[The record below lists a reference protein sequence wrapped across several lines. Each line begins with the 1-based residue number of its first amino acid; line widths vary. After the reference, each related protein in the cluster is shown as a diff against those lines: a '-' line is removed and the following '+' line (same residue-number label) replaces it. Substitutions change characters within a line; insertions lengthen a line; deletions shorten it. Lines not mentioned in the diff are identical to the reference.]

1 MSDDAIVFLEEP
13 ESQCCCLFFL
23 FQKEENTKAKVG
35 VRSCLTLLS
44 MNRKEHEAVGLDIFV
59 ISRKLV
65 DNKVFYI
72 ILCGVIV
79 LFIDYDED
87 LTRGREDTIIRVE
100 RISTP

>member
-23 FQKEENTKAKVG
+23 FQKEEKTKTKVG

-65 DNKVFYI
+65 DNKVFLNYFVRSNR
-72 ILCGVIV
+72 VIN
-79 LFIDYDED
+79 DYDED
-87 LTRGREDTIIRVE
+87 LTRGREDTIIGVE
-100 RISTP
+100 RVSTP

>member
-1 MSDDAIVFLEEP
+1 
-13 ESQCCCLFFL
+13 
-23 FQKEENTKAKVG
+23 
-35 VRSCLTLLS
+35 

-79 LFIDYDED
+79 LFNDYDED